1 MKLKIEDIG
10 FGLIAADNDKII
22 LAGGLRSGN
31 SSANLTRRKYAIH
44 DKEMWTQL
52 LGEGMSANDAQD
64 NSQVGLVELF
74 IKDGEEVNFGVTGLV
89 NIEVNKEH
97 RKKGIAR
104 KVVDAIRHTTGQELG
119 IFDIKKAACSTWRK
133 LGVEKFHNSSG
144 NPIKVS
150 KHAGP
155 IYGTMPPIELSK
167 DNNKSSTEDEFSM

>member
-44 DKEMWTQL
+44 DKELWAKL
-52 LGEGMSANDAQD
+52 SNEGASANDAQD
-64 NSQVGLVELF
+64 KSQVGIVELF
-74 IKDGEEVNFGVTGLV
+74 VKDGEEVNFGVTGLV

-97 RKKGIAR
+97 RRNGIAR

-133 LGVEKFHNSSG
+133 LGVEEFHNSSG
-144 NPIKVS
+144 KPIKVS

-167 DNNKSSTEDEFSM
+167 RNDKSNIDSDLSM